1 MQTYQTDVVVIG
13 AGAIG
18 SAIARELSKYDVDVM
33 LIEKNEDVGGDAS
46 KSNSATIVSGYDA
59 PNGSLEAK
67 LSVASNAMFDQVTKE
82 LDVHFRRIGA
92 IQVAFTDED
101 VKVLEANKKKAIANG
116 VFDVEILSGEKVR
129 EMEPMLSKDIKAGL
143 LIPKESLVDVFEY
156 MTALVEN
163 AVDNGVRL
171 MTSTKALEIRKEG
184 GKVRSVLTDKG
195 EIFAEYVINAAA
207 LYCDELAE
215 TVGKCYFRNYPR
227 KGEFFVL
234 DKQLPY
240 APDHIIVPIPT
251 PLTRG
256 KLVTPSIEGNLLI
269 GPTAVNQEDK
279 EDKSTTK
286 EGLDSILHDIR
297 KMLPQVDPRDSV
309 TQFAGLRPA
318 RDPAEWSIKAFDDLK
333 GYIEVNGITQGV
345 SVSLATGVYVRELLE
360 EQGLKLK
367 RKDDYNPY
375 RKSIKKF
382 RECSEEE
389 QEALVKQD
397 SRYGNIICRC
407 ETVTEAEIVEAIR
420 RGAHSVD
427 AIKRRLRA
435 GMGRCQGGFCG
446 PRVVEILSR
455 ELGIQPEQV
464 CKNEKGSEMLT
475 GKNKP

>member
-171 MTSTKALEIRKEG
+171 MTSTKALEIRKDG
-184 GKVRSVLTDKG
+184 GNSGKMLFSELSAERGVLRFRQT
-195 EIFAEYVINAAA
+195 AA
-207 LYCDELAE
+207 LRTGSYHRSH
-215 TVGKCYFRNYPR
+215 TN
-227 KGEFFVL
+227 
-234 DKQLPY
+234 
-240 APDHIIVPIPT
+240 APHPWQAGH
-251 PLTRG
+251 TR
-256 KLVTPSIEGNLLI
+256 
-269 GPTAVNQEDK
+269 
-279 EDKSTTK
+279 
-286 EGLDSILHDIR
+286 H
-297 KMLPQVDPRDSV
+297 
-309 TQFAGLRPA
+309 
-318 RDPAEWSIKAFDDLK
+318 
-333 GYIEVNGITQGV
+333 
-345 SVSLATGVYVRELLE
+345 
-360 EQGLKLK
+360 
-367 RKDDYNPY
+367 
-375 RKSIKKF
+375 
-382 RECSEEE
+382 
-389 QEALVKQD
+389 
-397 SRYGNIICRC
+397 
-407 ETVTEAEIVEAIR
+407 
-420 RGAHSVD
+420 
-427 AIKRRLRA
+427 
-435 GMGRCQGGFCG
+435 
-446 PRVVEILSR
+446 
-455 ELGIQPEQV
+455 
-464 CKNEKGSEMLT
+464 
-475 GKNKP
+475 

>member
-195 EIFAEYVINAAA
+195 EIFAEYVMRDNIGGIVHAHTPFLSAYAICAKPFESFAHAEMLWDHKRVEVVPYGRPGSDDIYKGADKIFQKGRDICLLANHGVLAVGEDVFAA
-207 LYCDELAE
+207 LNKLESVENACRICTIA
-215 TVGKCYFRNYPR
+215 
-227 KGEFFVL
+227 
-234 DKQLPY
+234 
-240 APDHIIVPIPT
+240 
-251 PLTRG
+251 
-256 KLVTPSIEGNLLI
+256 KLVGEPANL
-269 GPTAVNQEDK
+269 P
-279 EDKSTTK
+279 
-286 EGLDSILHDIR
+286 
-297 KMLPQVDPRDSV
+297 
-309 TQFAGLRPA
+309 
-318 RDPAEWSIKAFDDLK
+318 
-333 GYIEVNGITQGV
+333 
-345 SVSLATGVYVRELLE
+345 
-360 EQGLKLK
+360 
-367 RKDDYNPY
+367 
-375 RKSIKKF
+375 
-382 RECSEEE
+382 EEE
-389 QEALVKQD
+389 VQL
-397 SRYGNIICRC
+397 
-407 ETVTEAEIVEAIR
+407 
-420 RGAHSVD
+420 
-427 AIKRRLRA
+427 L
-435 GMGRCQGGFCG
+435 
-446 PRVVEILSR
+446 LS
-455 ELGIQPEQV
+455 L
-464 CKNEKGSEMLT
+464 
-475 GKNKP
+475 